1 MDTSTTNTKINDDS
15 LKCDDL
21 LLYLDKYLTYLLP
34 LKYLNHPFLITNTD
48 GSITKLNCENNN
60 FLEIEDTFN
69 DDEEKE
75 PKTNQTI
82 KSNCFLT
89 IYPTICDIKLDED
102 DSDSNSSYPN
112 NITSKKNSLN
122 NQNNGQ
128 VYTNSDGN
136 SSTFQSLNSEIEK
149 KFNIKNLFCDPK
161 EMIKESKDWINQ
173 FINYYIFVLN
183 WVKYEE
189 LFKKHSSVN
198 DRILARIMGFAYSI
212 LDNIANPDLNP
223 AFQSFYLK
231 DDPQPQDKAS
241 AMSLDVDSNNN
252 INNTNVTT
260 TNTTTNITTESS
272 SSSSSLLNTS
282 TIIDNTMESSSSSSS
297 SSTTN
302 TNRNMPYLRPSHKN
316 KSSTSSSTSSH
327 SNNYANTIPVL
338 PSNKTSI
345 IQYYSPKLKNKI
357 LLITKLIRILS
368 RYEISSQLIG
378 ENRGITILLQIMKL
392 FGDSIDIQIEC
403 SASMANLA
411 SITSNRVKM
420 LEEGCIN
427 LILENM
433 NKFITSS
440 DVQAEICATLAN
452 LACHDANAK
461 HIVEN
466 GGCEYILRAM
476 ITHMDKTD
484 LQIQAF
490 HSLSSLCKYGK
501 EEMEKERFIQ
511 VLKTSIIKH
520 QNSVDLMVSACN
532 ALGLMAL
539 SGMKMTSC
547 KGTILVIIL
556 KALKKF
562 EDHQIFQ
569 ITAFFSLSHLLC
581 IHDSTKDEA
590 YSEIIS
596 KYKGVELILTAM
608 KRFPYYISLQT
619 TACFALESIIMNN
632 DNHRKEFLELD
643 GIDIILNVM
652 RFDFSLLKKKKSG
665 SDGERNDI
673 MDSMDENE
681 NIDVSITLDIDSSSE
696 SLFYS
701 KYKDNSFH
709 SFSKEL
715 LLQLFGSVALLN
727 ASDNKQCKEMIIK
740 KGCLHYIYLA
750 SKKVANCNDL
760 WLVLYYVFAR
770 FSNNNEN
777 SETKSI
783 YMKPS
788 GVPSLME
795 ICSRKIINKYTQNA
809 YKAYLKNC
817 DSQKTLIDTPSCSSL
832 NNKSRQD
839 SSSVSRSESLS
850 DINNTNLYHHHHHHN
865 NNNNNNQSTIN
876 NNTINQNHHGELVVE
891 DVDHEE
897 EMNMIDVE
905 VQLEEIG
912 NEEHVETNINRTT
925 TTTTTTTNNNNNN
938 NNISNNSNNTINNN
952 HPYLNNSLSSSS
964 TNLSSL
970 SSNNNNS
977 TNSFG
982 INEEEETHHN
992 NSIYNN
998 SSSSL
1003 NTNNV
1008 NNDSNANN
1016 NEESIQIEIEEI
1028 NINDDPII
1036 EEDNHEN
1043 EVNQDHN
1050 ENNHNEENAS
1060 DMEMDGAHINEE
1072 DGDGNEEEDEEDEEN
1087 DDNHDEI
1094 FEDAMDSDQSLK
1106 DHIKENPLR
1115 LQQKT
1120 DEWKQNELNYINSL
1134 PISSRVQDY
1143 LLSREYCC
1151 ICGKVC
1157 FESGVRLYSIN
1168 RKKDCSLVYM
1178 CSKECAQK
1186 DLLFNKRIFY
1196 YVNSDTA
1203 QQW

>member
-876 NNTINQNHHGELVVE
+876 NNTINQNHH
-891 DVDHEE
+891 
-897 EMNMIDVE
+897 
-905 VQLEEIG
+905 
-912 NEEHVETNINRTT
+912 
-925 TTTTTTTNNNNNN
+925 
-938 NNISNNSNNTINNN
+938 
-952 HPYLNNSLSSSS
+952 
-964 TNLSSL
+964 
-970 SSNNNNS
+970 
-977 TNSFG
+977 
-982 INEEEETHHN
+982 EEETHHN

-1203 QQW
+1203 QQWWYEKQLEAVKSKKEVNQA